1 VTVSSVSGNNR
12 RPFHRRGVGI
22 AATVLVGTGL
32 AASVGLA
39 HAGDEP
45 DRVGAPGEDGQDVT
59 CTSYYRPPVNAPIC
73 NVVGEDGA
81 DGAAGT
87 KR

>member
-1 VTVSSVSGNNR
+1 MSDNSA
-12 RPFHRRGVGI
+12 RPFRRAAVRI
-22 AATVLVGTGL
+22 AATVLVGAGF

-45 DRVGAPGEDGQDVT
+45 DRVGEPGGDGQDVT
-59 CTSYYRPPVNAPIC
+59 CTSHYPRPMNAPFC
-73 NVVGEDGA
+73 NVVGEDGD

-87 KR
+87 TR

>member
-1 VTVSSVSGNNR
+1 MPTKNG
-12 RPFHRRGVGI
+12 RPFRRSAVGI
-22 AATVLVGTGL
+22 AATVLVGAGL

-59 CTSYYRPPVNAPIC
+59 CTYYMPPMNAPIC

-81 DGAAGT
+81 DGAAGA

>member
-1 VTVSSVSGNNR
+1 MSENNG
-12 RPFHRRGVGI
+12 RPLPRKAAGL
-22 AATVLVGTGL
+22 AATILVGAGL

-59 CTSYYRPPVNAPIC
+59 CTSDYRPPMNAPIC

-81 DGAAGT
+81 DGVAGN

>member
-1 VTVSSVSGNNR
+1 MSENSA
-12 RPFHRRGVGI
+12 RPFRRAAVGF
-22 AATVLVGTGL
+22 AATVLVGAGL

-45 DRVGAPGEDGQDVT
+45 DRVGAPGGDGQDVT
-59 CTSYYRPPVNAPIC
+59 CTSHYPPPMNVPFC
-73 NVVGEDGA
+73 NVVGEDGD

-87 KR
+87 TR